1 MYFWWR
7 IETVIIMGRL
17 KLMFLCVLV
26 GVACANAVERV
37 VYGENSRLERVDI
50 PVPYFEG
57 KPVASVSG
65 PDFMLRADTTDFW
78 TLEDMIADAVLAGN
92 MPNELKRFQKVVFKT
107 PVVDSVEILRTPH
120 TVEIFVLP
128 DYVAVGNDDNFV
140 RMPMGPLAAQR
151 IADSLNCI
159 LPTTYLVDRI
169 AEVSEGNIDIFPF
182 RPLGNRNCNPIV
194 FQDSNNAINA
204 VMKAK
209 GYKFGQFI
217 SGLKK
222 DIVLTYKILT
232 LPDMEKNVAIYGWHH
247 PDGRTQQPLHVK
259 HGNFYADYSH
269 GVRLIYRTVIVDGKE
284 CDAREILESPA
295 LYRLLSDEPMPLKKA
310 TYAGNPKWIN

>member
-1 MYFWWR
+1 MKR
-7 IETVIIMGRL
+7 GNLVL
-17 KLMFLCVLV
+17 LCVLMAFV
-26 GVACANAVERV
+26 CANAVERV
-37 VYGENSRLERVDI
+37 VYGENSRLERVNE
-50 PVPYFEG
+50 PVPYFKG
-57 KPVASVSG
+57 KPAATITG
-65 PDFMLRADTTDFW
+65 NDFMHRADTADFW
-78 TLEDMIADAVLAGN
+78 TLEDMIVDAVLSGN
-92 MPNELKRFQKVVFKT
+92 MPGELKFFQKIIFTT
-107 PVVDSVEILRTPH
+107 PIVDTIEILRKPH
-120 TVEIFVLP
+120 TIEMFVLP
-128 DYVAVGNDDNFV
+128 DYVAIGNDEDFV
-140 RMPMGPLAAQR
+140 RMPMGPLAGQR
-151 IADSLNCI
+151 IADSLDCI
-159 LPTTYLVDRI
+159 LPTTFMVDRI
-169 AEVSEGNIDIFPF
+169 AEASEGHIDIFPF
-182 RPLGNRNCNPIV
+182 RPLGNRNCMPIV

-232 LPDMEKNVAIYGWHH
+232 LSGMEKNVAIYGWHH

-269 GVRLIYRTVIVDGKE
+269 GIRLISRTVIVDGKE

-310 TYAGNPKWIN
+310 TYAGNPKWK

>member
-1 MYFWWR
+1 
-7 IETVIIMGRL
+7 MGRL
-17 KLMFLCVLV
+17 KLIFLCVLM
-26 GVACANAVERV
+26 GCACANAVERV

-57 KPVASVSG
+57 KPTASMPG
-65 PDFMLRADTTDFW
+65 LEFMLKADTVDFW
-78 TLEDMIADAVLAGN
+78 TLEDMIVDAVLAGN
-92 MPNELKRFQKVVFKT
+92 MPGELKQFQKIVFKT
-107 PVVDSVEILRTPH
+107 QVVDSVEILRIPH
-120 TVEIFVLP
+120 TVEILVLP
-128 DYVAVGNDDNFV
+128 DYVAVGNDDDFV
-140 RMPMGPLAAQR
+140 RMPMGPLSAQR
-151 IADSLNCI
+151 IADTLNCI

-169 AEVSEGNIDIFPF
+169 AEVSEGHLDIFPF

-204 VMKAK
+204 LYKAK
-209 GYKFGQFI
+209 GYEFGQFV

-232 LPDMEKNVAIYGWHH
+232 LLGMEKNVAIYGWHH